1 MIDLEIDAT
10 EIAVPKV
17 RKTRVSSV
25 PEGGL
30 SGAGLTSSDLKTK
43 SKKVKVEGS
52 SQTNR
57 VAEKEK
63 FNALM
68 DKDLLERA
76 KNISFFTPNLSLT
89 DMVTDGL
96 RSVVE
101 EYERENGGK
110 YIQRTGKLKTG
121 RKPKNVNSPSENPL
135 KKEDN
140 NEGSEAPDTT
150 PIPQEY
156 LDIETGDITVDPHDL
171 EDLSVGL

>member
-1 MIDLEIDAT
+1 MIDFEIEAT
-10 EIAVPKV
+10 EVAVPKV
-17 RKTRVSSV
+17 KKTRVV
-25 PEGGL
+25 PIPQGGV
-30 SGAGLTSSDLKTK
+30 SGAMLPSVG
-43 SKKVKVEGS
+43 KKKIVKDGS
-52 SQTNR
+52 SKTNQT
-57 VAEKEK
+57 AEKEK

-121 RKPKNVNSPSENPL
+121 RKPKNSPAENSL
-135 KKEDN
+135 KAEVK
-140 NEGSEAPDTT
+140 NEGGSNEGREAPT
-150 PIPQEY
+150 PIPEPQEY
-156 LDIETGDITVDPHDL
+156 LDIETGEIIVDPRELDDL
-171 EDLSVGL
+171 NVEG

>member
-10 EIAVPKV
+10 EISVPKV
-17 RKTRVSSV
+17 KKTRIV
-25 PEGGL
+25 PIPQGGV
-30 SGAGLTSSDLKTK
+30 SGANLGPTRSAQ
-43 SKKVKVEGS
+43 KKVKEEGS
-52 SQTNR
+52 SKTNQ
-57 VAEKEK
+57 EKEK

-101 EYERENGGK
+101 EYERENGGR

-121 RKPKNVNSPSENPL
+121 RKPRSAPPGPTLSKETEN
-135 KKEDN
+135 K
-140 NEGSEAPDTT
+140 EGSEAPSDV
-150 PIPQEY
+150 QEY
-156 LDIETGDITVDPHDL
+156 LNIETGEITVDPREL
-171 EDLSVGL
+171 EDLSVEG

>member
-10 EIAVPKV
+10 EISVPKV
-17 RKTRVSSV
+17 KKTRVV
-25 PEGGL
+25 PIPQGGV
-30 SGAGLTSSDLKTK
+30 SGAMLPTVAK
-43 SKKVKVEGS
+43 KKVKEEGAS
-52 SQTNR
+52 STPR
-57 VAEKEK
+57 GSAEKEK

-101 EYERENGGK
+101 EYERENGGR

-121 RKPKNVNSPSENPL
+121 RKPRSAPAGPTLSKETEN
-135 KKEDN
+135 K
-140 NEGSEAPDTT
+140 EGSEAPT
-150 PIPQEY
+150 PTPQEY
-156 LDIETGDITVDPHDL
+156 LDIETGEITVDPREL
-171 EDLSVGL
+171 EDLSVEG